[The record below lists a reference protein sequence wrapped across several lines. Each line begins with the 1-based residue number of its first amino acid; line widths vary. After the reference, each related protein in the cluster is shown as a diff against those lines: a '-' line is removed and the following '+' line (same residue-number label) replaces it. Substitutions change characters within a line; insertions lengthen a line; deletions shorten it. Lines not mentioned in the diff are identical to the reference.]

1 MWTVIIGALGII
13 LGYMIARKTISDRL
27 VDLTASVVKLRFGID
42 IDRRAA
48 PFILAAITKWGAQN
62 IPPKDLADISTDIVS
77 RKKKS
82 S

>member
-1 MWTVIIGALGII
+1 MWTVIVGALGIM

-48 PFILAAITKWGAQN
+48 PFILGAITKWGAQN
-62 IPPKDLADISTDIVS
+62 IPPKDLAEISTDIVS

>member
-1 MWTVIIGALGII
+1 MWAVITGALGIV

-27 VDLTASVVKLRFGID
+27 ADLTTSVVKLRFGID
-42 IDRRAA
+42 IDRRVA
-48 PFILAAITKWGAQN
+48 PFILAAITEWGAQN

>member
-1 MWTVIIGALGII
+1 MWVVIIGALGII

-27 VDLTASVVKLRFGID
+27 VDLTASVVKLRFGVD
-42 IDRRAA
+42 IVRRAA
-48 PFILAAITKWGAQN
+48 PFILEAITKWGAQN
-62 IPPKDLADISTDIVS
+62 IPPKDLAEISTDIVS

>member
-1 MWTVIIGALGII
+1 MWAVITGALGIV

-48 PFILAAITKWGAQN
+48 PFILAAITQWGAQN
-62 IPPKDLADISTDIVS
+62 ITPKDLAEISTDIVS

>member
-1 MWTVIIGALGII
+1 MWAVITGALGIV
-13 LGYMIARKTISDRL
+13 LGYMIARKAISDRL

-62 IPPKDLADISTDIVS
+62 IPPKELAEISTDIVS

>member
-1 MWTVIIGALGII
+1 MWAVITGALGIV
-13 LGYMIARKTISDRL
+13 LGYMIARKAISDRL

-48 PFILAAITKWGAQN
+48 PFILAAISKWGAQN
-62 IPPKDLADISTDIVS
+62 IPPKELAEISTDIVS

>member
-1 MWTVIIGALGII
+1 MWTVIVGALGIM
-13 LGYMIARKTISDRL
+13 LGYMIARKAISDKL
-27 VDLTASVVKLRFGID
+27 AALTANVIKLRFGID

-48 PFILAAITKWGAQN
+48 PFILAAITQWGAQN
-62 IPPKDLADISTDIVS
+62 IPPKDLAEISADIVS